1 MSELARRRDEAM
13 NRRRLEL
20 GMTWRQVAAAARI
33 SYETL
38 RAVRKGDTAGGELTL
53 SSIEK
58 ALHWSPG
65 SFAVVDRGQDPL
77 PLADE
82 GGTELEPAVRPP
94 VRPDPRAE
102 AFLTLLKSE
111 PPYVQDA
118 VLRGLQEGRT
128 SPQSRDAV

>member
-20 GMTWRQVAAAARI
+20 GMTWRQVAGAARI

-38 RAVRKGDTAGGELTL
+38 RAVRKGDSVGGELTL

-58 ALHWSPG
+58 ALLWAPG
-65 SFAVVDRGQDPL
+65 SFADVDAGRDPL

-82 GGTELEPAVRPP
+82 AGGEPESPVRPP
-94 VRPDPRAE
+94 VTPDPRAE
-102 AFLTLLKSE
+102 AFLSLLAGE
-111 PPYVQDA
+111 PAHVQDA
-118 VLRGLQEGRT
+118 VLRGLRDRT
-128 SPQSRDAV
+128 SGQGRNSA

>member
-1 MSELARRRDEAM
+1 MSELAQRRDEAM

-65 SFAVVDRGQDPL
+65 AFADIDSGHEPL
-77 PLADE
+77 PLADDT
-82 GGTELEPAVRPP
+82 GPDPEPAVRPP
-94 VRPDPRAE
+94 IGPDPRAQ
-102 AFLTLLKSE
+102 AFLTILQGE
-111 PPYVQDA
+111 PPHVQDA
-118 VLRGLQEGRT
+118 VLRGLQDGRT
-128 SPQSRDAV
+128 SSQGRDSA